1 VVSVESKYSKLLE
14 EKIADV
20 DQFTKDRLHKTEEL
34 NSTLLKKAK
43 EDSKLLEARE
53 LEIQIFEKRLLKN
66 NQVFL
71 SLCVSFAPT
80 VGLFC
85 PDSGSLLP
93 RLWVSFA
100 PTVRLF
106 CSNSGSLLPR

>member
-1 VVSVESKYSKLLE
+1 MCMYVCMYCVCNLTCRQR
-14 EKIADV
+14 A
-20 DQFTKDRLHKTEEL
+20 QTEEL

-43 EDSKLLEARE
+43 QDSKLLDARE

-71 SLCVSFAPT
+71 SLCVSFALT

-85 PDSGSLLP
+85 PDSGSLFL
-93 RLWVSFA
+93 A
-100 PTVRLF
+100 GLF
-106 CSNSGSLLPR
+106 CSKSGSLLPR